1 MATIKVK
8 FFVEEL
14 SNVLT
19 KFDKIKVYR
28 SATEGGVYSELTD
41 DLTRID
47 LVSGTTLYEYIDT
60 TAPDSSYWYKISYFD
75 SSLVNSESS
84 LSAGIQGSDSGL
96 YISIQDIR
104 DEGITETEL
113 SDTRAQGLIIGW
125 QSWLEK
131 ATGNFF
137 TAKSAI
143 VDFDGDGSRLLQLP
157 VPIISVNNLYI
168 NDDFD
173 NAIDVNNYKVYNAR
187 GPVSDDRRNPRI
199 KLTLTGRT
207 TSVYQFNKGAG
218 GKFIVGDLNQRVDG
232 IWGYTEA
239 DGSTPEPIC
248 RAIKILVIATAEL
261 LGDGELDQLKF
272 GKVIEEVTDRH
283 RIEYADLYNRLG
295 GWYPTGIAEVDN
307 VISMYRAPTRV
318 TAPRPMGLFTVN
330 V

>member
-1 MATIKVK
+1 MATVK
-8 FFVEEL
+8 IRILVDEL
-14 SNVLT
+14 TNVLT
-19 KFDKIKVYR
+19 QFDVIKVYR
-28 SATEGGVYSELTD
+28 SDLIDGIYTEITTV
-41 DLTRID
+41 LTRVP
-47 LVSGTTLYEYIDT
+47 LVAGTTVYEYIDT
-60 TAPDSSYWYKISYFD
+60 TAPTSSYWYRTAYFH
-75 SSLVNSESS
+75 SSTLLESS
-84 LSAGIQGSDSGL
+84 MSPPVQGMDAGL
-96 YISIQDIR
+96 YCSIQDIR
-104 DEGITETEL
+104 DEGITDTEL
-113 SDTRAQGLIIGW
+113 SDDRAISLIRGW
-125 QSWLEK
+125 QAWLEK

-137 TAKSAI
+137 VAKDAI

-157 VPIISVNNLYI
+157 IPIISVNNLYI

-173 NAIDVNNYKVYNAR
+173 NAVDVNNYKVYNAR

-232 IWGYTEA
+232 TWGYTEA

-248 RAIKILVIATAEL
+248 RAVKILVIATAEF